1 MEQKKIERISELSR
15 KSRAEGLTEE
25 EKLEQQALRQEY
37 IQSMRQS
44 LRATLDNSVIVRPDG
59 TKEKVSD
66 AQRKSKEK
74 ARPFGRAFFNHFV
87 PVSACGRLR

>member
-25 EKLEQQALRQEY
+25 EKLE
-37 IQSMRQS
+37 S
-44 LRATLDNSVIVRPDG
+44 LRASLDNSVIVRPDG

-66 AQRKSKEK
+66 
-74 ARPFGRAFFNHFV
+74 RAKKK
-87 PVSACGRLR
+87 

>member
-59 TKEKVSD
+59 TKLFEHMPG
-66 AQRKSKEK
+66 Q
-74 ARPFGRAFFNHFV
+74 
-87 PVSACGRLR
+87 

>member
-1 MEQKKIERISELSR
+1 MEQKKIERISEWSR

-44 LRATLDNSVIVRPDG
+44 LRATLDNSVIVRSDG

-66 AQRKSKEK
+66 
-74 ARPFGRAFFNHFV
+74 RAKKK
-87 PVSACGRLR
+87 

>member
-37 IQSMRQS
+37 IQSMSQS

-66 AQRKSKEK
+66 
-74 ARPFGRAFFNHFV
+74 RAKKK
-87 PVSACGRLR
+87 

>member
-44 LRATLDNSVIVRPDG
+44 LRATFDNSVIVRPDG

-66 AQRKSKEK
+66 
-74 ARPFGRAFFNHFV
+74 RAKKK
-87 PVSACGRLR
+87 

>member
-1 MEQKKIERISELSR
+1 MEQKKIERISELFR

-44 LRATLDNSVIVRPDG
+44 LRATLDHSVIVRPDG

-66 AQRKSKEK
+66 
-74 ARPFGRAFFNHFV
+74 RAKKK
-87 PVSACGRLR
+87 

>member
-25 EKLEQQALRQEY
+25 EKLEQALRQEY

-66 AQRKSKEK
+66 
-74 ARPFGRAFFNHFV
+74 RAKKK
-87 PVSACGRLR
+87 

>member
-1 MEQKKIERISELSR
+1 MEQKKTERLSELPR

-44 LRATLDNSVIVRPDG
+44 LRATLDNSVIVRSDG

-66 AQRKSKEK
+66 
-74 ARPFGRAFFNHFV
+74 RAKKK
-87 PVSACGRLR
+87 

>member
-59 TKEKVSD
+59 TKETVSD
-66 AQRKSKEK
+66 
-74 ARPFGRAFFNHFV
+74 RAKKK
-87 PVSACGRLR
+87 